1 MNERYHIVR
10 QCILQALKYFKR
22 TPAAPA
28 SIVNC
33 HICQAE
39 GVTLQEVV
47 DESAKLQTAGYVAN
61 LKPGRG
67 ILLQLT
73 EKGLKQID
81 CEEQLEEFIWGE
93 RAFFQ

>member
-1 MNERYHIVR
+1 MFERHHIVR
-10 QCILQALKYFKR
+10 QCILQTLKHFKR

-28 SIVNC
+28 TIVNC

-47 DESAKLQTAGYVAN
+47 DESAKLATAGYCTN

-67 ILLQLT
+67 ILLQIT
-73 EKGLKQID
+73 DAGLRQID
-81 CEEQLEEFIWGE
+81 CEAKLDEFIWGE